1 MGVVALKIKIMPE
14 SPGVDLE
21 KLKKEVE
28 EKLKE
33 IGAIRIESSEEQP
46 IAFGLKALIIT
57 LAWPED
63 SDTGAVENIEI
74 PGTSS
79 IQIIDYRRAIG

>member
-1 MGVVALKIKIMPE
+1 MAMTAVKLKIMP
-14 SPGVDLE
+14 SS
-21 KLKKEVE
+21 VE
-28 EKLKE
+28 ADIEKLKE
-33 IGAIRIESSEEQP
+33 EIKNKLENKGALNINFEVQE

-74 PGTSS
+74 PGISS